1 MLVTWRLEAGGPQV
15 CPDSFFWAPSR
26 CCRSAVR
33 LAARVVWL
41 CSTQEAASSSLAI
54 GNFSMLLTRRIVKW
68 PERVCI
74 NKHSSVPSVFFRV
87 LDLMSA
93 AEISIILSRQLI
105 NQLVNKLLLKWEK
118 RFPLIHNPTNVISCL
133 GLIVPTPT
141 RESPEAHSGNLLCT
155 LSVSKHSLSASIGG
169 FFFEIYFW

>member
-1 MLVTWRLEAGGPQV
+1 
-15 CPDSFFWAPSR
+15 
-26 CCRSAVR
+26 
-33 LAARVVWL
+33 
-41 CSTQEAASSSLAI
+41 
-54 GNFSMLLTRRIVKW
+54 
-68 PERVCI
+68 
-74 NKHSSVPSVFFRV
+74 
-87 LDLMSA
+87 MSA

-169 FFFEIYFW
+169 FSLKSTFGNKQGFFPSFLYFSPPLYHSVVYRSFTNRVEVFPLTTEIRNVFFKS